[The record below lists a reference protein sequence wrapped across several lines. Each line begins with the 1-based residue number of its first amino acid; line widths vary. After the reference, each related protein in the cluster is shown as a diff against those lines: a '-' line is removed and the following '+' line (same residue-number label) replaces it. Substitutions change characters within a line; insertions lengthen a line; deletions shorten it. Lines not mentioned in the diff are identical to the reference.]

1 MGTQQTSGV
10 LASEIITQVRANINE
25 ATAEF
30 WSDADLLQWV
40 NDGIKD
46 IAKKTSCYQTI
57 ESIDLVASQVEYT
70 ITTTNYI
77 KVDAVHYVSPNKTSA
92 LQLSSPNLV
101 GRVEDVE
108 EPEYYYDWAGKIGAF
123 PVLPTRT
130 TETLNLYIVPM
141 PATIISSAAI
151 PTPEPYDLALVY
163 YVTARAWWRDRQMAK
178 WAQAM
183 AAYDAE
189 LQRLKVSLVPMSER
203 PER

>member
-10 LASEIITQVRANINE
+10 LASEIITQVRANVNE

-30 WSDADLLQWV
+30 WSDTDMLQWV

-57 ESIDLVASQVEYT
+57 ESIDLVSGQVEYP

-101 GRVEDVE
+101 GRVENVE